1 MKVLDLGEMKEK
13 IIKAQLFKKKKSAV
27 SENFFAAESDLGIEI
42 IHAAT
47 VKPWLI
53 WTFIYSHHNRG

>member
-1 MKVLDLGEMKEK
+1 MKEK

-53 WTFIYSHHNRG
+53 WTFIYSHRNRG

>member
-1 MKVLDLGEMKEK
+1 LRFRGNERKNNKSST
-13 IIKAQLFKKKKSAV
+13 IQKKKKSAV
-27 SENFFAAESDLGIEI
+27 SEIFFAAESDLGIEI

-53 WTFIYSHHNRG
+53 WTFIYSHRNRG